1 MRPSIRKD
9 SSVATNGAPID
20 AAYQATTEK
29 RPDAV
34 ADVPDQ
40 AEKAPP
46 AADVIS
52 APDPVPARPMLE
64 GDRRREAIRARNQE
78 ALRRAEA
85 ELRGR

>member
-1 MRPSIRKD
+1 MRMLVLGLPD
-9 SSVATNGAPID
+9 TGVPPQVVAT
-20 AAYQATTEK
+20 Q
-29 RPDAV
+29 PDAV
-34 ADVPDQ
+34 ADVPNQ

>member
-1 MRPSIRKD
+1 VCQKEAAEWHQAITEKQP
-9 SSVATNGAPID
+9 D
-20 AAYQATTEK
+20 AA
-29 RPDAV
+29 DA
-34 ADVPDQ
+34 VPDQ

-46 AADVIS
+46 AADAIS